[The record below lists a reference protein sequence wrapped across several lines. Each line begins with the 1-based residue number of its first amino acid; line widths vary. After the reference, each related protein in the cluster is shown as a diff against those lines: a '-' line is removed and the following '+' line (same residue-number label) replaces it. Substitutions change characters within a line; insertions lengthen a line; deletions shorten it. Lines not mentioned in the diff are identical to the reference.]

1 MSDARMLTKKHVSI
15 VVVGNKT
22 DLSDQRAVG
31 FVEGS
36 RFAQNN
42 NAMFVETSA
51 MTGQNVEEVFL
62 KATRETITKIDDGLI
77 DLDDMIR
84 RVPLQGKKEESKGG
98 DGGGGGGCAC

>member
-42 NAMFVETSA
+42 SAMFVETSA

-62 KATRETITKIDDGLI
+62 KATRETITNIDDGLI

-84 RVPLQGKKEESKGG
+84 SVPLQGKEDEGKSSARESGG
-98 DGGGGGGCAC
+98 RCAC

>member
-42 NAMFVETSA
+42 NAMYPSGARGTSECLPS
-51 MTGQNVEEVFL
+51 V
-62 KATRETITKIDDGLI
+62 
-77 DLDDMIR
+77 
-84 RVPLQGKKEESKGG
+84 
-98 DGGGGGGCAC
+98 